1 MLNNT
6 GLQQA
11 GSSNNHTRDYSIS
24 TLIRISIHEGS
35 NTKFNAMLGSSHTEK
50 HLSTY
55 ESFRNT
61 SASKEMQCGNSTEF
75 LTETDEDATPL
86 VVLSVIFQ
94 GHKIGGAFY
103 DLDTC
108 HLYLLPDH
116 VETAPSY
123 SVLRF
128 FLKQAQPCAIVTSSR
143 TDENVLNIL
152 RESNN
157 VNNRLS
163 ESSSTNSFTSP
174 ILKNRLHLFPG
185 IDFAFEACKHKLQNL
200 ELPNY
205 PQNMND
211 AERKIYFS
219 SLVDFTNLC
228 MVPVIIF

>member
-1 MLNNT
+1 M
-6 GLQQA
+6 
-11 GSSNNHTRDYSIS
+11 SD
-24 TLIRISIHEGS
+24 
-35 NTKFNAMLGSSHTEK
+35 SSHPEK
-50 HLSTY
+50 HLSAS
-55 ESFRNT
+55 ESFRNI
-61 SASKEMQCGNSTEF
+61 SSSKEMQCENNTEF

-123 SVLRF
+123 SVLRL

-152 RESNN
+152 REINN

-163 ESSSTNSFTSP
+163 ESSSTNSFMSP
-174 ILKNRLHLFPG
+174 ILKDRLHLLPG
-185 IDFAFEACKHKLQNL
+185 IDFGE
-200 ELPNY
+200 
-205 PQNMND
+205 
-211 AERKIYFS
+211 S
-219 SLVDFTNLC
+219 SRWL
-228 MVPVIIF
+228 IEIH